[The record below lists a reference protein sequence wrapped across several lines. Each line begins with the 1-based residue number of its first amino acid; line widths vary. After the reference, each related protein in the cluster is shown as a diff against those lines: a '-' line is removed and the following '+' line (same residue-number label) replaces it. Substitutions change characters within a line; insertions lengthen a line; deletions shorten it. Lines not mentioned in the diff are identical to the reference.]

1 MVITT
6 IVLTR
11 FVWLRQSC
19 TGEAKPLGP
28 RKRPLEPP
36 ERRLEV
42 PATLASPCKDSGS
55 DPAVARTKPPLP
67 RPGGMLWRK
76 PHWKRV
82 KLKRLT
88 CWRRLH
94 DAAKS
99 FAWTEHVT
107 DGWHSR
113 NMRFWAKEAATLD
126 GMTGGGVS
134 DLDLAFNQKFLRRL
148 CRARGNAKGRFARA
162 LDVGAGIGR
171 LAQHLLR
178 PVCDAVDLLEPVDKH
193 LETAKKTLKP
203 WPGEFYCCTLQDFGS
218 MGTGR
223 DIYDL
228 VWCQWVLMYITDS
241 DVVAFLQRLATASL
255 APAGTV
261 VVKENVAQERV
272 GSYFDDEEGE
282 LWRGEAQG
290 GDASR
295 PSQPMSVLRTPQHY
309 VKLFKESGFEVV
321 MRRRQFFSE
330 DEMPMMLFTLAVPNR
345 SEQVHRA
352 AVAARSLRASWEKQ
366 AMFDWRV
373 NGYGSK
379 PRTDV
384 GRALRTLAG
393 AGPPDGS
400 HLGRGKV
407 GDDVLG
413 ALKEL
418 GVRAP
423 WGFGCRWCP
432 LSLQASA
439 ILLGIPQVVPIPSRH
454 GMTSKRKRKRN
465 SSSSPSSSSRARVKV
480 VAEESQLVREKVD
493 GYVIGQP
500 DPEQNEQSVSRTA
513 TNIRVG
519 APIRSEKRMNF
530 VWVVKAGAQKGQSKY
545 SLDPESAYID
555 PRDKQRVT
563 RDKICCDICGNLLR
577 RPYRVRCYRRR
588 TPYDPPE
595 TEVDRKMEPDIY
607 LVGHRCMKGLLGIP
621 GQKCAPRTTRLRL
634 DIRKTL
640 LNGTIFQMEDN
651 KEGEE
656 QNSKEFKE
664 TEIVQALQ
672 TELAKVIS
680 ECAGPEAAW
689 RQLPKD
695 TVAPREVGVR
705 SGAGCRAFEERP
717 YNEEEDVTEDEG
729 AAVIK
734 LPPKKKRNVPR
745 GPKPKATVVTAE
757 PEPEEEEE
765 EEQGLLP
772 EPAKPS
778 RFMDQHKT
786 MLPLV
791 AQKLSQVEAPHK
803 LYSKVL
809 PGFSRPP
816 FLIVIPT
823 YGRPDRLVRETL
835 AFLRRQKIPQN
846 LIEIWLAPGHA
857 PGQKLSE
864 RERYEKA
871 LAPEWPDVH
880 IRTGVKGV
888 MQQRWRIGLAHP
900 EGMHL
905 VSFDDD
911 IPEVF
916 EKIKPG
922 TSSDTMQPL
931 EAGSL
936 EAIIHHAR
944 DLMHQEG
951 CYIWGL
957 APSANPMNL
966 VVNRISRRNGMVN
979 GFAYGYLNR
988 HDECFQSL
996 YCSPTE
1002 DVERSCRFYEKDG
1015 VLLRYLMYAARTKF
1029 KAPDGISLLYEN
1041 ARARKLDE
1049 EAAIV
1054 KISDEFPHLLQVRT
1068 GERRRKSE
1076 EAMNFTFISLGQGPL
1091 LPNGVTTKAWAAG
1104 ISGQPPIVASKEA
1117 EALSEVKVQEVKD
1130 PKLKAKLTKQAQDE
1144 KELLDKC
1151 VQMQEYLLEQQ
1162 EAAEDAL
1169 QSGKAPKEVTQSVQ
1183 KLLENVINGANV
1195 DKVIFSKRKAPK
1207 PVPPQ
1212 VEVPR
1217 AQVTSQDNGVSEVT
1231 KVTEVIRPPIP
1242 PGTVAGAA
1250 PSAAA
1255 ATTVAGVRQDE
1266 VVGAVTPQHL
1276 LLATS
1281 LAKVQ
1286 ALQQFQ
1292 SHNWNWGRNDF
1303 SRDEWWM
1310 TQAPVTPPELRQSQ
1324 VLSVDLSDNEDVISA
1339 SPGHTPPL
1347 QGLLRPPESDDEDVE
1362 IVAVNG
1368 ENPGG
1373 STVRRLV
1380 PPEVPRLVPP
1390 EVQGES
1396 KEPSLHPEPPTEF
1409 SDLED
1414 DDLVRR
1420 LQDTVRDNLTD
1431 AG

>member
-1 MVITT
+1 
-6 IVLTR
+6 
-11 FVWLRQSC
+11 
-19 TGEAKPLGP
+19 
-28 RKRPLEPP
+28 
-36 ERRLEV
+36 
-42 PATLASPCKDSGS
+42 
-55 DPAVARTKPPLP
+55 
-67 RPGGMLWRK
+67 
-76 PHWKRV
+76 
-82 KLKRLT
+82 
-88 CWRRLH
+88 
-94 DAAKS
+94 
-99 FAWTEHVT
+99 
-107 DGWHSR
+107 
-113 NMRFWAKEAATLD
+113 
-126 GMTGGGVS
+126 
-134 DLDLAFNQKFLRRL
+134 
-148 CRARGNAKGRFARA
+148 
-162 LDVGAGIGR
+162 
-171 LAQHLLR
+171 
-178 PVCDAVDLLEPVDKH
+178 
-193 LETAKKTLKP
+193 
-203 WPGEFYCCTLQDFGS
+203 
-218 MGTGR
+218 
-223 DIYDL
+223 
-228 VWCQWVLMYITDS
+228 
-241 DVVAFLQRLATASL
+241 
-255 APAGTV
+255 
-261 VVKENVAQERV
+261 
-272 GSYFDDEEGE
+272 
-282 LWRGEAQG
+282 
-290 GDASR
+290 
-295 PSQPMSVLRTPQHY
+295 
-309 VKLFKESGFEVV
+309 
-321 MRRRQFFSE
+321 
-330 DEMPMMLFTLAVPNR
+330 
-345 SEQVHRA
+345 
-352 AVAARSLRASWEKQ
+352 
-366 AMFDWRV
+366 
-373 NGYGSK
+373 
-379 PRTDV
+379 
-384 GRALRTLAG
+384 
-393 AGPPDGS
+393 
-400 HLGRGKV
+400 
-407 GDDVLG
+407 
-413 ALKEL
+413 
-418 GVRAP
+418 
-423 WGFGCRWCP
+423 
-432 LSLQASA
+432 
-439 ILLGIPQVVPIPSRH
+439 
-454 GMTSKRKRKRN
+454 MTSKRKRKRN
-465 SSSSPSSSSRARVKV
+465 SSSSSSSSRARVKV
-480 VAEESQLVREKVD
+480 VAQESQLVREKVD
-493 GYVIGQP
+493 GYVRGQP

-563 RDKICCDICGNLLR
+563 RDKICCDVCGNLLR

-595 TEVDRKMEPDIY
+595 TEVDRKMEADIY

-621 GQKCAPRTTRLRL
+621 GEKCAPRSQNTRLRL

-640 LNGTIFQMEDN
+640 LNGTIFEMEDN

-689 RQLPKD
+689 RQLPKES
-695 TVAPREVGVR
+695 APREVGVR

-734 LPPKKKRNVPR
+734 LPPKKRNVPR

-757 PEPEEEEE
+757 PEPEEEEEE

-791 AQKLSQVEAPHK
+791 AQKLSEVSAPHK

-857 PGQKLSE
+857 PGQKFSE

-1076 EAMNFTFISLGQGPL
+1076 EAMNFTFISIGQGPL

-1104 ISGQPPIVASKEA
+1104 ISGQPPIDTGATETKETQV
-1117 EALSEVKVQEVKD
+1117 LSEVKVQD

-1151 VQMQEYLLEQQ
+1151 VQIQEYLLEQQ

-1169 QSGKAPKEVTQSVQ
+1169 HTGKAPKEQTQSVQ

-1212 VEVPR
+1212 VEAPR
-1217 AQVTSQDNGVSEVT
+1217 AQVTSQDNGVEVG
-1231 KVTEVIRPPIP
+1231 KLEVMRPPIP
-1242 PGTVAGAA
+1242 ALPL
-1250 PSAAA
+1250 
-1255 ATTVAGVRQDE
+1255 ATTAALRQDE
-1266 VVGAVTPQHL
+1266 GVQGAVTPQHL

-1292 SHNWNWGRNDF
+1292 SHNWNWGNDF

-1310 TQAPVTPPELRQSQ
+1310 TRAPVTPPELRQSQ
-1324 VLSVDLSDNEDVISA
+1324 VLSVDLSDNEADNEVISA

-1347 QGLLRPPESDDEDVE
+1347 QGPTEPANKRGLLRPPESDDEDVE

-1368 ENPGG
+1368 ETPGG
-1373 STVRRLV
+1373 TIFPRLV
-1380 PPEVPRLVPP
+1380 PPEAPAAPRLVPP

-1396 KEPSLHPEPPTEF
+1396 KEPSLHPEPATEF

-1414 DDLVRR
+1414 DDFIRR
-1420 LQDTVRDNLTD
+1420 LQDTVTT
-1431 AG
+1431 